1 MIDFAYTGV
10 QRHSDRHQIEFF
22 TTVGIRL
29 CQQLTGRHLR
39 PERVTFK
46 HLRTDIR
53 DEIKKCF
60 GSGIVFGG
68 MVDRVTFSKVIRRM
82 PVRSADP
89 YLNALLRRYGDECR
103 SDRATQTSALRSS
116 VENVIVSLLP
126 HEKLDASKIA
136 SILGLSRRTLAR
148 YLMAEGFSLKMIL
161 YELRR
166 DLANRYLKE
175 TGLSISAVAWLLG
188 YSEVSSFTHAFK
200 RWTGKTPKEVRS
212 EGMVIEQGSTGAL
225 ALGAQSR

>member
-46 HLRTDIR
+46 HLRTDIP

-89 YLNALLRRYGDECR
+89 YLNALFRRYGDECR
-103 SDRATQTSALRSS
+103 SARAGRLM
-116 VENVIVSLLP
+116 VLP
-126 HEKLDASKIA
+126 HPQ
-136 SILGLSRRTLAR
+136 GRH
-148 YLMAEGFSLKMIL
+148 SLRHECL
-161 YELRR
+161 EELRGEGI
-166 DLANRYLKE
+166 A
-175 TGLSISAVAWLLG
+175 G
-188 YSEVSSFTHAFK
+188 YSD
-200 RWTGKTPKEVRS
+200 
-212 EGMVIEQGSTGAL
+212 GA
-225 ALGAQSR
+225 